1 MLVGL
6 IGTASKYGP
15 NTRYTGPTRPPTA
28 VEEKVLMPTHLSR
41 EEVQAAVMA
50 FLDQFIEKG
59 AAPDVIFGA

>member
-1 MLVGL
+1 
-6 IGTASKYGP
+6 
-15 NTRYTGPTRPPTA
+15 